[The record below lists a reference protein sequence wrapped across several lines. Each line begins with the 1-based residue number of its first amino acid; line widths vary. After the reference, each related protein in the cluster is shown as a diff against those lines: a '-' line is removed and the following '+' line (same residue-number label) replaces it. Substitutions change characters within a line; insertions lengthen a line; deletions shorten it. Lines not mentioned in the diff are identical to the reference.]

1 MARGGKDFSELTGDD
16 KVALLLFALGP
27 EAAAPV
33 IRQMDDETLM
43 RIGRRMSEMGKIPT
57 DVLNKV
63 LEEYLALHQSN
74 DPLLRSTKKDV
85 MALFQRAIDEDRAK
99 RLIQEMDKPRTL
111 TIWDKLSRM
120 NPRMITSFIENEH
133 PQTIALI
140 LGNIDTAVA
149 SQVISMLPDDIQMS
163 VVLRMSKIESV
174 SQELVRDIEET
185 LEKVMSEST
194 GQSGMSFDGMVNVV
208 QILKTLDKSVSKPIL
223 QKLEEKDPE
232 LFSQVDKMLLVFE
245 DLKMLS
251 DRDIQTLLKHV
262 SSDDLVRALKGSSEE
277 VAERFF
283 SNMSQRAAD
292 IMREDMQVMPPL
304 KLADVEESQ
313 MNILRVARKL
323 DDDGAI
329 TLGGAEDLV

>member
-1 MARGGKDFSELTGDD
+1 MAITNFDELTGDD

-33 IRQMDDETLM
+33 IREMDDSTLM
-43 RIGRRMSEMGKIPT
+43 NIGRRMSEMGKIPT
-57 DVLNKV
+57 EALNKV
-63 LEEYLALHQSN
+63 LEEYLTLHQSN
-74 DPLLRSTKKDV
+74 DPMLRSTKKDV

-99 RLIQEMDKPRTL
+99 RLINEMEKPRTL

-140 LGNIDTAVA
+140 LGNIETTVA
-149 SQVISMLPDDIQMS
+149 SQVISMLSDEIQMT

-185 LEKVMSEST
+185 LEKTMAEST

-245 DLKMLS
+245 DLKALT
-251 DRDIQTLLKHV
+251 DRDIQTILKHV
-262 SSDDLVRALKGSSEE
+262 SSDDLVRALKGSSDE

-292 IMREDMQVMPPL
+292 IMREDMQVMPPQ

-313 MNILRVARKL
+313 QNILRVVRKL

-329 TLGGAEDLV
+329 TLGGGDDMV

>member
-1 MARGGKDFSELTGDD
+1 MATTNFNDITGDD

-27 EAAAPV
+27 EAAAPI
-33 IRQMDDETLM
+33 IREMDDETLM
-43 RIGRRMSEMGKIPT
+43 RIGRRMSDMGKIPT
-57 DVLNKV
+57 DALNQV
-63 LEEYLALHQSN
+63 LEEYLSLHQSS
-74 DPLLRSTKKDV
+74 DPMLRSSKKDV
-85 MALFQRAIDEDRAK
+85 MALFQRSIDEDRAK
-99 RLIQEMDKPRTL
+99 RLMKEMDKPRTL
-111 TIWDKLSRM
+111 TLWDKMSRM

-140 LGNIDTAVA
+140 LGNIETTVA
-149 SQVISMLPDDIQMS
+149 SQVISMLDDDIQMT

-174 SQELVRDIEET
+174 PQDLVRDIEET
-185 LEKVMSEST
+185 LEKIMAEST

-232 LFSQVDKMLLVFE
+232 LFSQVDKMLLIFE
-245 DLKMLS
+245 DLKALS
-251 DRDIQTLLKHV
+251 DRDIQTILKHV
-262 SSDDLVRALKGSSEE
+262 SSDDLVRALKGSSDE

-292 IMREDMQVMPPL
+292 IMREDMQVMPPQ

-313 MNILRVARKL
+313 QNILRVVRKL

-329 TLGGAEDLV
+329 TLGASDDMV